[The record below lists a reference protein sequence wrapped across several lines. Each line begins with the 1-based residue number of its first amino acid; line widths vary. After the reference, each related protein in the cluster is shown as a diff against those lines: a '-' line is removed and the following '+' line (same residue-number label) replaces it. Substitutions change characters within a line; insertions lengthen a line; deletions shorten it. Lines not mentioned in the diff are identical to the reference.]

1 LKLRRTEEGVMLP
14 VRLTPRSARDEIAG
28 IEDFGGEIVLKARVR
43 ALPEQDRANAALERL
58 VATWL
63 KVPTSLVKVAQ
74 GGKSRAKQ
82 LLIEGDADRLT
93 RLIEAKLAELK

>member
-43 ALPEQDRANAALERL
+43 ALPEQGRANAALERL

-63 KVPTSLVKVAQ
+63 KMPPSLVKVAQ

>member
-63 KVPTSLVKVAQ
+63 KVPPSLVKVAQ